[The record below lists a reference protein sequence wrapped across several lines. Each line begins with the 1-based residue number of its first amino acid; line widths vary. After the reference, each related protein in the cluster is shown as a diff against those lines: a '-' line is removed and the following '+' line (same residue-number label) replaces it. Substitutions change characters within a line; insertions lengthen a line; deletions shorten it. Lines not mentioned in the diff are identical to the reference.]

1 MAIST
6 AELNWHEG
14 WRSYQMRW
22 FNPYWKKGVTFPA
35 RKNGEIMFHADEELN
50 SSQLPDLPEFK
61 ENAQNILS

>member
-1 MAIST
+1 
-6 AELNWHEG
+6 
-14 WRSYQMRW
+14 MRW

-50 SSQLPDLPEFK
+50 GSQLPDLPEFK